1 MQIEVKHSLTQR
13 FSEEIIPDP
22 YNFRTM
28 PYQLGKYHITN
39 YRQHISPEPLGT
51 TIKKDIINNTVA
63 FSWFNKP
70 THQIRAEIS
79 FEAEL
84 TPYDPLD
91 IHVYPPEF
99 LTLRFHYSRLRWPLL
114 IPYLETSN
122 LSTELKKLGKQAAE
136 RTHNETFPFILELA
150 QKISSNISIDGNSF
164 APVANPSD
172 VYNLRSGSA
181 ADIAWLMIQLLRVN
195 GIAARF
201 VRGYQYDSISPM
213 TDMHCWLQVY
223 VPGPGWF
230 GVDPC
235 KGKPAD
241 FTYIPVS
248 ASSVPEGTLPM
259 APVDLDKATDLE
271 SRVSIK
277 RL

>member
-1 MQIEVKHSLTQR
+1 MQIEVKHSLEQR
-13 FSEEIIPDP
+13 FIEEIIPDP

-28 PYQLGKYHITN
+28 PFQLGQYHIDN
-39 YRQHISPEPLGT
+39 YKQTISPKPLGT
-51 TIKKDIINNTVA
+51 TIKKDIVNNTVA
-63 FSWFNKP
+63 FTWFNKP
-70 THQIRAEIS
+70 TDKLKADIS
-79 FEAEL
+79 FSATL
-84 TPYDPLD
+84 KAYDPLD

-122 LSTELKKLGKQAAE
+122 LSTELKKLGKQIAD
-136 RTHNETFPFILELA
+136 RTHHETFPFLMELA
-150 QKISSNISIDGNSF
+150 QKISQNIAIEGNNF
-164 APVANPSD
+164 APVAHPSE
-172 VYNLRSGSA
+172 VYNLRSGSV
-181 ADIAWLMIQLLRVN
+181 ADITWLMIQLLRVN

-201 VRGYQYDSISPM
+201 VRGYQFDGITPT

-230 GVDPC
+230 GIDPS

-248 ASSVPEGTLPM
+248 SSSVPEGTLPM
-259 APVDLDKATDLE
+259 APVDLDKMSNTT
-271 SRVSIK
+271 SKVSIERK
-277 RL
+277 

>member
-1 MQIEVKHSLTQR
+1 MQIEVKHSLVQQ
-13 FSEEIIPDP
+13 FKEEIIPEP

-28 PYQLGKYHITN
+28 PYQLGQYHIDDYT
-39 YRQHISPEPLGT
+39 QTISPTPLGI

-63 FSWFNKP
+63 FAWFNKP
-70 THQIRAEIS
+70 TKELKAEVS
-79 FEAEL
+79 FNATL
-84 TPYDPLD
+84 KPYDPLD

-99 LTLRFHYSRLRWPLL
+99 LNLRFHYSRMRWPLL

-122 LSTELKKLGKQAAE
+122 LSTELKQLGRQVAE
-136 RTHNETFPFILELA
+136 RTHHETFPFLQELA
-150 QKISSNISIDGNSF
+150 QKLSHNIAVEGNNF
-164 APVANPSD
+164 KPVNNPSE
-172 VYNLRSGSA
+172 VYSLRHGSV
-181 ADIAWLMIQLLRVN
+181 ADITWLMIQLLRVN

-201 VRGYQYDSISPM
+201 VRGYHYDSVSPLL
-213 TDMHCWLQVY
+213 DMHCWVQVY

-230 GVDPC
+230 GIDPS

-248 ASSVPEGTLPM
+248 ASSIPEGTLPM
-259 APVDLDKATDLE
+259 TIGDMDSMLDMRSVVTM
-271 SRVSIK
+271 K